1 MTALHSAM
9 RTHDVVIVGGGPA
22 GAATAWALARNGID
36 ALVVDRARFPR
47 AKPCAEYLSP
57 EATRILH
64 EMGALAGLE
73 RAGVAR
79 LAGMRFYA
87 RNGVTFEGRFAG
99 SHRFRAFSQHGLAI
113 RRERLDSAL
122 LDSARAAGAEVLE
135 DCTVQDVVRDDRG
148 RAAGVTVRRGE
159 TTEQINARFV
169 VGADGLRSVV
179 ARRLGLARR
188 FRWPLRF
195 AFVSHFRGVEGIGDC
210 GEMHVFDGEYCG
222 LADVGDG
229 ITNVAIV
236 LTSAAARDAAGD
248 AEAFFA
254 AWIAAHPTLARRFV
268 NAVRIAPVMATGPFG
283 TRARAAQAPGAAL
296 VGDAADFY
304 DPFTGEGIY
313 AALRGAELLAPYIVE
328 SLRAPAARAHEAL
341 EAYDRSRKH
350 EFAGKWQFERLVAV
364 AVAQPS
370 LLDYISHRLRAR
382 RDLADL
388 LVGVAGDFVPAREV
402 LNLRFAFRLLGPS
415 FAA

>member
-1 MTALHSAM
+1 M

-22 GAATAWALARNGID
+22 GAATAWALARNGVD
-36 ALVVDRARFPR
+36 ALIVDRARFPR
-47 AKPCAEYLSP
+47 PKPCAEYLSP

-64 EMGALAGLE
+64 EMGALAELE

-79 LAGMRFYA
+79 LSGMRFHA

-99 SHRFRAFSQHGLAI
+99 SHRFRAFAQHGLAI
-113 RRERLDSAL
+113 RRERLDSTL
-122 LDSARAAGAEVLE
+122 LDCARAAGASVLE
-135 DCTVQDVVRDDRG
+135 EAAVQDVVRDDQG
-148 RAAGVTVRRGE
+148 RAAGVTVRRGA
-159 TTEQINARFV
+159 TTERISARFV
-169 VGADGLRSVV
+169 VGADGLRSIV

-188 FRWPLRF
+188 FRWPSRF
-195 AFVSHFRGVEGIGDC
+195 AFVSHFRGVEGMGDC

-229 ITNVAIV
+229 ITNVAAV
-236 LTSAAARDAAGD
+236 VTSAAARGAGGD
-248 AEAFFA
+248 SEAFLA
-254 AWIAAHPTLARRFV
+254 AWIAAHPSLAHRFERAERV
-268 NAVRIAPVMATGPFG
+268 SPVLATGPFG
-283 TRARAAQAPGAAL
+283 TRARAAYAPRAAL

-313 AALRGAELLAPYIVE
+313 AALRGAELCAPYIIE
-328 SLRAPAARAHEAL
+328 SMCAPTHRAHEAL
-341 EAYDRSRKH
+341 EAYDRARNH
-350 EFAGKWQFERLVAV
+350 EFGGKWRFERLVAI

-370 LLDYISHRLRAR
+370 LLNHISRRLRAR

-402 LNLRFAFRLLGPS
+402 LNLRFAFRLLGPA